1 MMFGLESSTNL
12 LTYWRSMSAKANKS
26 RGKAKAKRP
35 VEKQTAMQLAI
46 EALDRIALHEKEC
59 GERWGEAIVEL
70 RELRKVTDAHSA
82 RWEKLA
88 WLVIATV
95 LTTAGAT
102 LVANII

>member
-1 MMFGLESSTNL
+1 
-12 LTYWRSMSAKANKS
+12 MSAKANKS
-26 RGKAKAKRP
+26 RVKAKQP
-35 VEKQTAMQLAI
+35 VVKHTAMHLAI

-59 GERWGEAIVEL
+59 GERWGEAMVEL

-82 RWEKLA
+82 RWERLA

-102 LVANII
+102 WVTNII

>member
-1 MMFGLESSTNL
+1 ML
-12 LTYWRSMSAKANKS
+12 AKANKS
-26 RGKAKAKRP
+26 RGKAKTKRP
-35 VEKQTAMQLAI
+35 VVKHTAMQLAI

-59 GERWGEAIVEL
+59 GERWGEAMVEL

-82 RWEKLA
+82 RWERLA

-102 LVANII
+102 WVTNII